1 MIDGQKFGIFVLL
14 LLGANF
20 ITNLVNQ
27 YLPSQEGL
35 FGWFL
40 GIVIPAA
47 ILWLLLKQWGKEAG
61 VKLS

>member
-14 LLGANF
+14 LLAANF
-20 ITNLVNQ
+20 ITSLVNQ
-27 YLPSQEGL
+27 YIPTQAGI

-40 GIVIPAA
+40 GILIPAA
-47 ILWLLLKQWGKEAG
+47 TLWMLLKQWGKEAG